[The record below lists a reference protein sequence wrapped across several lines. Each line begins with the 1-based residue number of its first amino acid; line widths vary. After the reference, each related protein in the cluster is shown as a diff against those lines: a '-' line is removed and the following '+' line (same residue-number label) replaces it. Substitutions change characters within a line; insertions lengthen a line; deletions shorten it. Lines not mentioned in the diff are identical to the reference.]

1 MRFHYPLYSQM
12 FQSLPISFWLI
23 NSTCAGTH
31 EEYNGIIRNGAKL
44 LFAYAEA
51 TVPKITVITRKVS
64 LHVRSCRCIACG
76 LVPMRLHCIQQP
88 KIAPFHLF
96 SLINSWFT
104 QQDMCMF
111 YRCMSNGAETP
122 AAGHCVACNSK
133 EAGCHQSHLR
143 ILLANTKFGYTNLVL
158 ILSHRYQYSKPQY
171 YCPLPTHGLLSTAE
185 IGLSL
190 FNLHVRS

>member
-1 MRFHYPLYSQM
+1 MNSEGGSCSGTSTRFHYPLYSQM

-111 YRCMSNGAETP
+111 YRCMSNGVETP

-133 EAGCHQSHLR
+133 EAGCHQSHLFSWQTQNLDMP
-143 ILLANTKFGYTNLVL
+143 IL
-158 ILSHRYQYSKPQY
+158 YSKP
-171 YCPLPTHGLLSTAE
+171 
-185 IGLSL
+185 
-190 FNLHVRS
+190 